1 VGALYQPS
9 PASAPTLAG
18 VTTISAGDA
27 WAVGNHVAGSE
38 TTLIM
43 HWNGRAWVK
52 APSPS
57 PGLSSRLTGVTATST
72 GNVWAVGSFDSG
84 TQGQN
89 LAIHCC

>member
-1 VGALYQPS
+1 
-9 PASAPTLAG
+9 
-18 VTTISAGDA
+18 VTAISAGDA
-27 WAVGNHVAGSE
+27 WAVGNHVAGSAT

-57 PGLSSRLTGVTATST
+57 PGLSSVLTGVTSTSAD
-72 GNVWAVGSFDSG
+72 NVWAVGSFDNG
-84 TQGQN
+84 PGGGQN